1 VKHFLTKLI
10 VVGVSLSAM
19 GIATATDLTPDQVK
33 ARLEA
38 AGYTNVQIV
47 RRDGTHFDAKAIKGG
62 KQVSLDVD
70 GKTGVITPEAEGK
83 GEKHD
88 GPNP

>member
-1 VKHFLTKLI
+1 VKHFLIKLI
-10 VVGVSLSAM
+10 VAGISLSAV
-19 GIATATDLTPDQVK
+19 GIAAATDLTPDQVK

-47 RRDGTHFDAKAIKGG
+47 RREGTHFDAKAIKGG

-70 GKTGVITPEAEGK
+70 GKTGAITPQAEGK
-83 GEKHD
+83 QEKQD
-88 GPNP
+88 RPNP